1 MAKFQS
7 LKGFR
12 DFFPEEMAAR
22 RVVMDK
28 IFCVVRRYGFREVDT
43 PSVESLEL
51 FKVKSGEEICQ
62 QTFSFKDK
70 ADREITLIP
79 ELTPTVARM
88 VVERAKTL
96 RLPIKWFSMPKM
108 WRYEEPQSG
117 RLREFYQLNADIYGV
132 KGPEADAE
140 VLAVGIDLMLGL
152 GLAGEFIFKI
162 SDRRLMQGIL
172 EGMGFTNPGPIFA
185 AIDKRGKITGEEFKK
200 MLFDAGMDDFQV
212 GELEA
217 ILETRGPMAEAL
229 PLLRNAAAKY
239 VESPG
244 AKEGLENLEKLSQLL
259 TMYNMVQFCELDPS
273 IIRGLAYYTATVF
286 ECFDVK
292 GELRAIFGGGRYDK
306 IVELFGGEPMP
317 AVGFGMGDA
326 VLELLMRRAG
336 VWPEETICSDYYIL
350 ITKPEFKETEMF
362 VAQSLREKGFV
373 VEFDLQGR
381 NFSNQ
386 MKYANSIGA
395 RNVLILG
402 EREMAEGKV
411 TVKDMESG
419 EQKTVEVLEFLN
431 STKPC

>member
-1 MAKFQS
+1 M
-7 LKGFR
+7 
-12 DFFPEEMAAR
+12 
-22 RVVMDK
+22 
-28 IFCVVRRYGFREVDT
+28 
-43 PSVESLEL
+43 
-51 FKVKSGEEICQ
+51 
-62 QTFSFKDK
+62 
-70 ADREITLIP
+70 
-79 ELTPTVARM
+79 
-88 VVERAKTL
+88 
-96 RLPIKWFSMPKM
+96 
-108 WRYEEPQSG
+108 
-117 RLREFYQLNADIYGV
+117 DIYGV

-152 GLAGEFIFKI
+152 DLAGQFIFKI

-172 EGMGFTNPGPIFA
+172 EGMGIQTPGPIFA
-185 AIDKRGKITGEEFKK
+185 AIDKRGKITSDEFKK
-200 MLFDAGMDDFQV
+200 MLYDAGMDDFQV

-286 ECFDVK
+286 ECFDTK

-306 IVELFGGEPMP
+306 IVELFGGEAMP

-336 VWPEETICSDYYIL
+336 VWPQETICSDYYIL
-350 ITKPEFKETEMF
+350 ITKPEFKETELFM
-362 VAQSLREKGFV
+362 AQSLREKGFV

-386 MKYANSIGA
+386 MKYANSIGS

-411 TVKDMESG
+411 TVKDMKSG

-431 STKPC
+431 GVKP